1 MNILVDTSV
10 WSLALRKK
18 KLTKAEQKIVNEF
31 KEIIHELRVAII
43 GPIRQ
48 ELLSGI
54 SNEQKFVLLKEK
66 LRSFEDL
73 FINSNDYELAA
84 EISNKCRI
92 NGIQGSHTDFL
103 ICAVALNNNLSIFTT
118 DKDFSN
124 YERYTDIKL
133 HQIREELL

>member
-73 FINSNDYELAA
+73 FINQNDYELAA
-84 EISNKCRI
+84 EISNRCRI